1 MRYWAPATYPVID
14 LYLADSATAV
24 LFLGCSLSTLYCS
37 PFFPS
42 LFLPP
47 PSFLPLPSSP
57 LTLFFST
64 PLPSLFALHPSPLP
78 LHHSFFTLH
87 YSPFAL
93 HPLSFTLQPSLFNL
107 HPLFLTLHSTFHS
120 SFFTLHPLPLT
131 FHSLL
136 FTLYPSPLTF
146 DSSLFTIH
154 SSLFSLHHPPPFTL
168 HPSLL
173 HLPPFTIHHS
183 SPVILHSVLFLR
195 GDDILSASHLSSYWH
210 FPTGLTIA
218 DLATAGTA
226 LGLPFPPFCLAYRDN
241 T

>member
-168 HPSLL
+168 HPSRPSPSTFHYSPL
-173 HLPPFTIHHS
+173 FTSHS
-183 SPVILHSVLFLR
+183 SLCTLLEGRWHIEREPPIQLLTLSNRPYHSWSSDSRYCSWATFSTL
-195 GDDILSASHLSSYWH
+195 LS
-210 FPTGLTIA
+210 
-218 DLATAGTA
+218 
-226 LGLPFPPFCLAYRDN
+226 CL
-241 T
+241 